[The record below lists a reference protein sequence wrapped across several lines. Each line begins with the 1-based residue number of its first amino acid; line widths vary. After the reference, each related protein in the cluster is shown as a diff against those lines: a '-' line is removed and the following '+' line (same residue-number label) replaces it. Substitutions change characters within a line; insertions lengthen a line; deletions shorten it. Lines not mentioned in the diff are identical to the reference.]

1 MSIDNRRPI
10 KARSLVIMQRMASWL
25 ARSSVTP
32 NQISVLSVAF
42 SLLVPFSF
50 ATLEA
55 GSWAASFVALLGIQ
69 LRLLCNLLDGMVAI
83 EGQKKSVLGDIYN
96 EFPDRIAD
104 TIILVGM
111 ALCDRLDSMLLV
123 FAVTA
128 ALMAALTAYTRVLGA
143 SVGTKQYFS
152 GPMAK
157 QHRMALLTATIM
169 ALPILPSPLSYQTAF
184 KFALAVISL
193 GCIATIAIRL
203 RKISMELQGK
213 AGNFER

>member
-1 MSIDNRRPI
+1 
-10 KARSLVIMQRMASWL
+10 
-25 ARSSVTP
+25 
-32 NQISVLSVAF
+32 
-42 SLLVPFSF
+42 
-50 ATLEA
+50 
-55 GSWAASFVALLGIQ
+55 
-69 LRLLCNLLDGMVAI
+69 MVAI

-128 ALMAALTAYTRVLGA
+128 ALMAAMTAYTRVLGA

-157 QHRMALLTATIM
+157 QHRMALLTATII
-169 ALPILPSPLSYQTAF
+169 ALPILPSPLSYQMTL
-184 KFALAVISL
+184 KFALVVISL
-193 GCIATIAIRL
+193 GCVATVAIRL

-213 AGNFER
+213 AGKF

>member
-10 KARSLVIMQRMASWL
+10 KARSLVIIQRMASWL

-55 GSWAASFVALLGIQ
+55 GSWTASFVALLGIQ

-157 QHRMALLTATIM
+157 QHRMALLTATII
-169 ALPILPSPLSYQTAF
+169 ALPILPSSLSHQTTL
-184 KFALAVISL
+184 KFALVVISL

-213 AGNFER
+213 AGKF